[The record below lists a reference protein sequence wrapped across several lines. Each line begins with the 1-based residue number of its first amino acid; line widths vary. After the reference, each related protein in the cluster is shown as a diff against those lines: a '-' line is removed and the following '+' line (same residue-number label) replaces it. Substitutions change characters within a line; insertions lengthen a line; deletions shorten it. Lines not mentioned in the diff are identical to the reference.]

1 MFIQKTIIVTL
12 SFFLLARIAVSGTFP
27 FKQSVYAQ
35 TCGSAGQS
43 CTTAQ
48 SCPGVCGS
56 SGICQDI
63 ADNCP
68 PRPSDAPAG
77 GKLTNPVLNT
87 TLQGQ
92 TGINFFGNLIPRL
105 VTLGLIIGVLIF
117 FFIMII
123 GAIQWI
129 SSGGDKN
136 ALEEAKHKITN
147 AIIGIVI
154 LFSVFAIL
162 KLIENFFGVSIL
174 TLDIGSLV
182 I

>member
-1 MFIQKTIIVTL
+1 MDGAR
-12 SFFLLARIAVSGTFP
+12 LLAAVDPG
-27 FKQSVYAQ
+27 
-35 TCGSAGQS
+35 GGGGGESAGVIKNP
-43 CTTAQ
+43 AL
-48 SCPGVCGS
+48 GS
-56 SGICQDI
+56 LGNSTGLVFFQRFL
-63 ADNCP
+63 
-68 PRPSDAPAG
+68 PRI
-77 GKLTNPVLNT
+77 L
-87 TLQGQ
+87 
-92 TGINFFGNLIPRL
+92 
-105 VTLGLIIGVLIF
+105 TLGLIIGVLIF
-117 FFIMII
+117 FFIIII

-162 KLIENFFGVSIL
+162 KLIENFFGISIL

>member
-1 MFIQKTIIVTL
+1 MINKI
-12 SFFLLARIAVSGTFP
+12 LAVIPQG
-27 FKQSVYAQ
+27 
-35 TCGSAGQS
+35 AGVGGGN
-43 CTTAQ
+43 A
-48 SCPGVCGS
+48 
-56 SGICQDI
+56 GI
-63 ADNCP
+63 N
-68 PRPSDAPAG
+68 
-77 GKLTNPVLNT
+77 NPVLGPN
-87 TLQGQ
+87 LQGK
-92 TGINFFGNLIPRL
+92 TGLQFFQSFIPNLI
-105 VTLGLIIGVLIF
+105 TLGLIIGVIF
-117 FFIMII
+117 FFFILIL

-162 KLIENFFGVSIL
+162 KVIENFFGISIL

>member
-1 MFIQKTIIVTL
+1 MTIVPTNF
-12 SFFLLARIAVSGTFP
+12 SVLA
-27 FKQSVYAQ
+27 
-35 TCGSAGQS
+35 GS
-43 CTTAQ
+43 
-48 SCPGVCGS
+48 
-56 SGICQDI
+56 QDI
-63 ADNCP
+63 YGDVV
-68 PRPSDAPAG
+68 
-77 GKLTNPVLNT
+77 NPIFKGN
-87 TLQGQ
+87 LQ
-92 TGINFFGNLIPRL
+92 NFFDRHDSSVPFFSKFLSNLL
-105 VTLGLIIGVLIF
+105 GLGLIIGVLIF

-162 KLIENFFGVSIL
+162 KVIEMFFGISIL
-174 TLDIGSLV
+174 TLDIGSLA